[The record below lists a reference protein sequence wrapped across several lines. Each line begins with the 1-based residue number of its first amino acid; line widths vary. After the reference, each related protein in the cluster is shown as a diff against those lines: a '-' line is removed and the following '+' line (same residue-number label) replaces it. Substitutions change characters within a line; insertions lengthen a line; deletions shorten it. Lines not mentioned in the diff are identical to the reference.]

1 MSLQNKHEFKFQ
13 SFPFEGEVDNDEVSG
28 YLNEVASDGWAL
40 VSEQVVSGMED
51 GTFHIL
57 VTFTH
62 KRRKKEAKEDKADGS
77 SIYTS

>member
-1 MSLQNKHEFKFQ
+1 MTLQNKHEFKFQ

-62 KRRKKEAKEDKADGS
+62 KRKKKETKEDKKEDV
-77 SIYTS
+77 IVY

>member
-13 SFPFEGEVDNDEVSG
+13 AFPFEGEVDGDEVSG

-40 VSEQVVSGMED
+40 VSEQVVSGVED

-62 KRRKKEAKEDKADGS
+62 KRKKKEAKEDKADGS

>member
-40 VSEQVVSGMED
+40 VSEQVVSGFED

-62 KRRKKEAKEDKADGS
+62 KRKKKEAKEDKADGS

>member
-40 VSEQVVSGMED
+40 VSEQVVSGVED
-51 GTFHIL
+51 GAFHIL

-62 KRRKKEAKEDKADGS
+62 KRKKKEAKEDKKEDV
-77 SIYTS
+77 IVY

>member
-40 VSEQVVSGMED
+40 VSEQVVSGVED

-62 KRRKKEAKEDKADGS
+62 KRKKKEAKEDKADGS

>member
-1 MSLQNKHEFKFQ
+1 MTLQNKHEFKFQ
-13 SFPFEGEVDNDEVSG
+13 SFPFEGEVDNDEVSK
-28 YLNEVASDGWAL
+28 YLNEVSSDGWTL

-62 KRRKKEAKEDKADGS
+62 KRKKKEAKADTAGGS

>member
-1 MSLQNKHEFKFQ
+1 MTLQNKHEFKFQ
-13 SFPFEGEVDNDEVSG
+13 SFPFEGEVDNDDVSK
-28 YLNEVASDGWAL
+28 YLNEVASDGWTL

-62 KRRKKEAKEDKADGS
+62 KRKKKETKEDKKEDV
-77 SIYTS
+77 IVY

>member
-40 VSEQVVSGMED
+40 VSEQVVSGVED

-62 KRRKKEAKEDKADGS
+62 KRKKKEVKEDKKEDV
-77 SIYTS
+77 IVY

>member
-13 SFPFEGEVDNDEVSG
+13 SFPFEGEVDNDDVSG
-28 YLNEVASDGWAL
+28 YLNEVASDGWTL
-40 VSEQVVSGMED
+40 VSEQVVSGVED

-62 KRRKKEAKEDKADGS
+62 KRKKKEAKEDKKEDV
-77 SIYTS
+77 IVY